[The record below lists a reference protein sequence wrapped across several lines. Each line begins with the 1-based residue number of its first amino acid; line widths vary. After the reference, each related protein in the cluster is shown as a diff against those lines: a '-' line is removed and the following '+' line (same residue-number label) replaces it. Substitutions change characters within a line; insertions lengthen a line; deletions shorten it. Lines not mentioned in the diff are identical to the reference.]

1 MPRQGHDDC
10 APVCEVHR
18 QCVFSDV
25 HVAYPFAGIKMG
37 SVHSISPT
45 RKCDSPPLAGEL
57 AEAPPDRSQDFW
69 PTQPG
74 PARTS
79 PTDRRD
85 PHAHGRLVWLVAIK
99 IDAVWPHHQYGWH

>member
-1 MPRQGHDDC
+1 R
-10 APVCEVHR
+10 
-18 QCVFSDV
+18 VFSDV
-25 HVAYPFAGIKMG
+25 NVAYPFAGIKMG

-45 RKCDSPPLAGEL
+45 RKYDSPPLAGGLVEV
-57 AEAPPDRSQDFW
+57 PPDRSQDFG

-85 PHAHGRLVWLVAIK
+85 PRAHGRVRLTHGCKNRCGMAPPSVWLARLSVSHRSA
-99 IDAVWPHHQYGWH
+99 A